1 MSRERV
7 ILEID
12 DKIVKSAVNEREVEI
27 ELNFDTD
34 DPDAEGTVTVNNW
47 DFEGVTDGTGAY
59 LVNQQFDGG
68 VDGGIGCGEGIGFKY
83 SVQDNNGKTT
93 ILDAYLDLGD
103 PEAIFECGRVKLP
116 SKVRGGIDW
125 LNDSADNVEYSILAA
140 NGTIK
145 QSDYIKIPYIISS
158 VPNNQDIVML
168 TISSFIIVVEIV
180 RSVKDSGYLGAELS
194 GVFTTVPAVVKL
206 IIFIIYLGILIAS
219 LFKLVNDLIRAIIQ
233 PTKFHSCMK
242 LITLLER
249 GAEQLG
255 MTFYSSIF
263 EEDEDW
269 KNVILLPSKFQSFKD
284 PKDNRFFGAFNP
296 NSTGPGYFQGSFGD
310 LLRSMKTLFNAKII
324 VKDNVINLERVDT
337 NPSQASYKLPNVEQ
351 KIFGHNFKEWSSV
364 SSVEFLTDSTDT
376 NTIDNY
382 EGTLTVVTPQ
392 PLVVKNKDMGLYG
405 GARRRNDIPFAR
417 GIRKNELTVVED
429 FFNTILQ
436 AFGPAVNN
444 LEKVLIPSVRNQIPS
459 SGVVN
464 TFSNRIGMLSLSNDY
479 FTQNKLIMMK
489 FGNKSV
495 DNKVSKSNAVKMNT
509 DYLYDNFHY
518 VNNGTPTD
526 DRPNGNQWKR
536 YTART
541 NFCKEDY
548 ELVKNNN
555 LIFDTQG
562 RVAKIES
569 LRWNVYRKTADI
581 NYRVNE
587 LFLQTR
593 EIKDTPDGTA

>member
-47 DFEGVTDGTGAY
+47 DFEGVTDGTGAF

-83 SVQDNNGKTT
+83 SVQDDNGKTT
-93 ILDAYLDLGD
+93 VLDAYLDLGD

-125 LNDSADNVEYSILAA
+125 LNESADNVEYSILAA

-145 QSDYIKIPYIISS
+145 QSDYIQIPYIISS
-158 VPNNQDIVML
+158 IPNNQDIAML
-168 TISSFIIVVEIV
+168 TISAFIIVIEIV
-180 RSVKDSGYLGAELS
+180 RSVKDSGYLIAELINPFETIS
-194 GVFTTVPAVVKL
+194 SVSKL
-206 IIFIIYLGILIAS
+206 IIFIIYLAILIAS
-219 LFKLVNDLIRAIIQ
+219 LFKLINDLIRAIIQ
-233 PTKFHSCMK
+233 PTKFHSCMR

-269 KNVILLPSKFQSFKD
+269 KDIVILPAKYQSFRN
-284 PKDNRFFGAFNP
+284 PTDNRFFGAFNP
-296 NSTGPGYFQGSFGD
+296 NNTGPGYYEGSFGN
-310 LLRSMKTLFNAKII
+310 LLRAMKTFFNAKII
-324 VKDNVINLERVDT
+324 VKDNVINLERVDF

-351 KIFGHNFKEWSSV
+351 KIFGHNFKEWSSNYNIKFV
-364 SSVEFLTDSTDT
+364 TDLSET
-376 NTIDNY
+376 NTIDTY
-382 EGTLTVVTPQ
+382 EGTVTNVTPQ
-392 PLVVKNKDMGLYG
+392 PLVVKNKDMTLYG
-405 GARRRNDIPFAR
+405 GPVRRNDIEFAR
-417 GIRKNELTVVED
+417 GVRKTELTPVED
-429 FFNTILQ
+429 FFDTILKEL
-436 AFGPAVNN
+436 GPAVNV
-444 LEKVLIPSVRNQIPS
+444 LENALIPSVKNQVPTN
-459 SGVVN
+459 GVID
-464 TFSNRIGMLSLSNDY
+464 TFSNRIGMLALSNDY
-479 FTQNKLIMMK
+479 FTQNKLIMYK
-489 FGNKSV
+489 FGNKAV
-495 DNKVSKSNAVKMNT
+495 EHKVSTNNAVKVNS

-518 VNNGTPTD
+518 VNSGTPTD
-526 DRPNGNQWKR
+526 DRPNANQWKR

-569 LRWNVYRKTADI
+569 LRWNVFRKTADI

-593 EIKDTPDGTA
+593 EIKDTPNGEA